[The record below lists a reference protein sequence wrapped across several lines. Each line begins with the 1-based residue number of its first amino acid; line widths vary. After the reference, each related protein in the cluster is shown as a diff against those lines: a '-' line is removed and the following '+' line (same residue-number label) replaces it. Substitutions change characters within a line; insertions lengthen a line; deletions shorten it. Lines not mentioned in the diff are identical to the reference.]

1 MTTEETLIQRYG
13 ILLSLQDCAELFCR
27 SAEGL
32 RVSLAGNNDF
42 ANKLRPAR
50 VKIGRRI
57 LFKAS
62 VISQILDGAAQ
73 K

>member
-1 MTTEETLIQRYG
+1 MTTEEILIHRYG
-13 ILLSLQDCAELFCR
+13 VLLSLRDCAELFCR

-32 RVSLAGNNDF
+32 RVTLSGDNEF
-42 ANKLRPAR
+42 ANRLRPAK

-62 VISQILDGAAQ
+62 VISQILDDTQGQ
-73 K
+73 

>member
-1 MTTEETLIQRYG
+1 MTTEEMLVQRYG
-13 ILLSLQDCAELFCR
+13 VLLSLRDCAELFCR

-62 VISQILDGAAQ
+62 VISQILDDVTSQ
-73 K
+73 

>member
-13 ILLSLQDCAELFCR
+13 VLLSLRDCAELFCR

-32 RVSLAGNNDF
+32 RVTLAGDNEF

-62 VISQILDGAAQ
+62 VISQILDDVTAQ
-73 K
+73 

>member
-13 ILLSLQDCAELFCR
+13 VLLSLQDCADLFCR

-32 RVSLAGNNDF
+32 RVTLAGNNEF
-42 ANKLRPAR
+42 ANRLRPAK
-50 VKIGRRI
+50 VKIGRRV

-62 VISQILDGAAQ
+62 VIGQILDEASA